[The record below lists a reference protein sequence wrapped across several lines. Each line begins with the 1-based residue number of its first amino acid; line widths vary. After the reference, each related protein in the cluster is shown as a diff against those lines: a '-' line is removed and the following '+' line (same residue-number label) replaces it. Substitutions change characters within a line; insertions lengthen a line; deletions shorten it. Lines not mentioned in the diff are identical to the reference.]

1 MKKFLNFSNYS
12 KNLKLIECENL
23 SNDLL
28 FVKYDVSENDLI
40 KDILMNLVIVMPSL
54 WN

>member
-40 KDILMNLVIVMPSL
+40 K
-54 WN
+54 